1 MKRIFFNR
9 RGFTLIEI
17 ITSLVV
23 FAIIGVI
30 AGMGMVSIAKG
41 YVFTKKNAAGAQ
53 KAQIALARIV
63 KELNSTCCI
72 TSGNQTSLTFCS
84 YSTMGPNPNPLCPCP
99 ANTLGQ
105 YPQPLILSWNNTD
118 YTLSIDSDLLLD
130 NVSSFN
136 LAYYKFYDDTT
147 PTPAAPYSSASTA
160 IIQVTIGL
168 KGADDTVITFVDRIF
183 LLKVM
188 TGIGT

>member
-1 MKRIFFNR
+1 MDCLMKRIFFNR

-23 FAIIGVI
+23 LAILGVI

-41 YVFTKKNAAGAQ
+41 YVFTKKNAANAQ
-53 KAQIALARIV
+53 KAQVALARIV
-63 KELNSTCCI
+63 KELGATNSISSADATSI
-72 TSGNQTSLTFCS
+72 TF
-84 YSTMGPNPNPLCPCP
+84 YSFLPP
-99 ANTLGQ
+99 AQ
-105 YPQPLILSWNNTD
+105 QRVLSWNNTD
-118 YTLSIDSDLLLD
+118 YTLSIDSNLLLD

-147 PTPAAPYSSASTA
+147 ATPPAQYSPASTA

-168 KGADDTVITFVDRIF
+168 KVADDNTVITFVDRVF
-183 LLKVM
+183 LLNEM
-188 TGIGT
+188 TGIGS

>member
-1 MKRIFFNR
+1 MNRIFFNR

-23 FAIIGVI
+23 LSIIGVI

-53 KAQIALARIV
+53 KAQIAMARIV
-63 KELNSTCCI
+63 KELAVTDSISSGSASSITFNSK
-72 TSGNQTSLTFCS
+72 S
-84 YSTMGPNPNPLCPCP
+84 PP
-99 ANTLGQ
+99 AQQRVLF
-105 YPQPLILSWNNTD
+105 WNNTN

-147 PTPAAPYSSASTA
+147 PVLYSSASTA

-168 KGADDTVITFVDRIF
+168 KVADDNTVITFVDRVF

>member
-1 MKRIFFNR
+1 MKQIFFNR

-23 FAIIGVI
+23 LAIIGVI

-63 KELNSTCCI
+63 KELSVTDSISSVSASSITFNSK
-72 TSGNQTSLTFCS
+72 S
-84 YSTMGPNPNPLCPCP
+84 PP
-99 ANTLGQ
+99 AQ
-105 YPQPLILSWNNTD
+105 QRVLSWNNTY

-147 PTPAAPYSSASTA
+147 PTPPAEFSSASTA

-168 KGADDTVITFVDRIF
+168 KGADDTVITFVDRVF